1 MLDSR
6 RTESRRALPNLYQR
20 METSENRIATDYWS
34 SSTVAS
40 DPSEAWAV
48 EFDDGDVDKDA
59 KGDSNFVRA
68 VRAGQ

>member
-1 MLDSR
+1 
-6 RTESRRALPNLYQR
+6 

-68 VRAGQ
+68 VRAG